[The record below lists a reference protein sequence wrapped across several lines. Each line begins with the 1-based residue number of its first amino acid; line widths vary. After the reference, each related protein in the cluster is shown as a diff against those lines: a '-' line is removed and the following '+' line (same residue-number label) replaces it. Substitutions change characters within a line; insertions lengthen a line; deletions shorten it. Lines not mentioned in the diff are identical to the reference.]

1 MPQSS
6 ADQPYTPP
14 YGTYLGAE
22 LQRYP
27 GFPSGRY
34 RALELPSRM
43 GDRLHYPDGR
53 VEPFP
58 EPQA

>member
-1 MPQSS
+1 MSS
-6 ADQPYTPP
+6 TPTDQTYTPP
-14 YGTYLGAE
+14 DGTYRGTE
-22 LQRYP
+22 LKRSP
-27 GFPSGRY
+27 GLPAGRY
-34 RALELPSRM
+34 RALDLPSRM

>member
-1 MPQSS
+1 MPRAPS
-6 ADQPYTPP
+6 DQTYTPP
-14 YGTYLGAE
+14 DGDYQGAE
-22 LQRYP
+22 LQRSP
-27 GFPSGRY
+27 GLPAGRY

-58 EPQA
+58 EPRA

>member
-1 MPQSS
+1 MSRAPTL
-6 ADQPYTPP
+6 PLYTPP
-14 YGTYLGAE
+14 DGDYQGTE
-22 LQRYP
+22 LRRSP
-27 GFPSGRY
+27 GLPAGRY

-58 EPQA
+58 ETKP